1 MFTSITGVSLL
12 LWIMWVF
19 SQRVP
24 WVQFKDKLWLSEQH
38 GSCNDAWLLWAALW
52 SWVGAATRSRTSVCR
67 EHSRFPRSSC
77 VTGALGTEPAR
88 RPALWFMHHLYTFC
102 CSSCSA
108 HSVWFSK
115 SKADVAKSFISGKHA
130 ATYAIY
136 SVYFLY
142 CALLNHKRQEQ
153 QPTAATMPSKPVVT
167 GKCRASKP
175 PCPVL
180 AVVGFCG
187 CSFVWCASEE
197 AWQRPH
203 WAASSSYAYPR
214 YSEDRKRR
222 RTPDAAAPTAQP
234 THWCHTIRPPLEH
247 LATSTRTSHTAH
259 PLELQHRRLFA
270 DRALSKRT
278 IKTRKH

>member
-1 MFTSITGVSLL
+1 MDICQQRTAQSMCTTVMFTSITGVSLL

-38 GSCNDAWLLWAALW
+38 GTCNDAWLLWAALW
-52 SWVGAATRSRTSVCR
+52 SWVGAATRSRTGVCR

-77 VTGALGTEPAR
+77 VTVALGTEPAR

-136 SVYFLY
+136 S
-142 CALLNHKRQEQ
+142 R
-153 QPTAATMPSKPVVT
+153 
-167 GKCRASKP
+167 
-175 PCPVL
+175 
-180 AVVGFCG
+180 
-187 CSFVWCASEE
+187 
-197 AWQRPH
+197 
-203 WAASSSYAYPR
+203 
-214 YSEDRKRR
+214 
-222 RTPDAAAPTAQP
+222 
-234 THWCHTIRPPLEH
+234 
-247 LATSTRTSHTAH
+247 
-259 PLELQHRRLFA
+259 
-270 DRALSKRT
+270 
-278 IKTRKH
+278 

>member
-1 MFTSITGVSLL
+1 MTHGCCGQLCGAEWVLPPEAGPASAVSIPVFLAPL
-12 LWIMWVF
+12 VLQELWGLNRLVDPLSDLCITFILSAVRAAPLIQCGFQKAKRTWRSHSFLANMLQHMQYTV
-19 SQRVP
+19 
-24 WVQFKDKLWLSEQH
+24 DK
-38 GSCNDAWLLWAALW
+38 C
-52 SWVGAATRSRTSVCR
+52 
-67 EHSRFPRSSC
+67 
-77 VTGALGTEPAR
+77 
-88 RPALWFMHHLYTFC
+88 
-102 CSSCSA
+102 
-108 HSVWFSK
+108 
-115 SKADVAKSFISGKHA
+115 
-130 ATYAIY
+130 
-136 SVYFLY
+136 VYFLY